1 MTTLQVDEEPLPAG
15 WEVVM
20 SRSKNMPYYYNA
32 KSQKVYWVDDELPRG
47 WAHQFD
53 NDGRRFYFHIKDKTG
68 TTTYDK
74 PVLRAAAAPARQAAS
89 LQNLLSPADGPAD
102 APSAGVTSDFRLNA
116 ANPNGS
122 SFTSNSSSGNM
133 SISHLMSSSSGAA
146 SNASKRP
153 FDRVTQSE
161 DPEAAADFYNR
172 LKRNA
177 TADRAESLLFHM
189 RAMNNWVKS
198 ILINEYSKREDHVLD
213 LACGK
218 GGDLMKWAKRGIL
231 RYVGADIAQKSLED
245 AVDRFLSNVQHRDL
259 EVQFVQGDLGRVSL
273 LQDELHCWTRE
284 KGWHDAIPV
293 AKPSSFQIVSMQ
305 FSFHYMFG
313 DEQRATRFF
322 RTLHEVLVDGGIFIA
337 TTVDPNKVLHKFY
350 QNVHRHA
357 RSDGHEEPEAAV
369 VGDDADEGN
378 NKKKPDPDVRIV
390 DEKQRE
396 VCCIRFDDSIRA
408 SLAGYDTPRQGAF
421 GLRYNFTLR
430 DTDEESGGDKAVDL
444 PEYLVPDDLLHR
456 LLRENGFELLLQQNF
471 HPFILRHLEKNRSLL
486 EKMHV
491 MNFEGTISDAE
502 WEIAGLYQVLA
513 FKKSY

>member
-1 MTTLQVDEEPLPAG
+1 MA
-15 WEVVM
+15 
-20 SRSKNMPYYYNA
+20 
-32 KSQKVYWVDDELPRG
+32 
-47 WAHQFD
+47 
-53 NDGRRFYFHIKDKTG
+53 
-68 TTTYDK
+68 
-74 PVLRAAAAPARQAAS
+74 
-89 LQNLLSPADGPAD
+89 
-102 APSAGVTSDFRLNA
+102 SDFNLNSNNYG
-116 ANPNGS
+116 ANNS
-122 SFTSNSSSGNM
+122 NNYSSNSSNM
-133 SISHLMSSSSGAA
+133 SISHLVSSSSTG
-146 SNASKRP
+146 NSKRP
-153 FDRVTQSE
+153 FDRITQSE

-231 RYVGADIAQKSLED
+231 KYVGADIAQKSLED

-293 AKPSSFQIVSMQ
+293 ARPASFQIVSMQ

-350 QNVHRHA
+350 QNVHRQSP
-357 RSDGHEEPEAAV
+357 SDQQEPADAVAEDGDEETAT
-369 VGDDADEGN
+369 
-378 NKKKPDPDVRIV
+378 KKTKAEPDVRIV

-408 SLAGYDTPRQGAF
+408 SLSGYDTPRQGAF